1 MYLALQPINIR
12 GKKYSFTNTCP
23 FDSLLQIMLVAAADF
38 PQVAKVFKSLQ
49 DKISIFKLVI
59 NILRRGLNTA
69 AYTKRGVILIDI
81 VSQLFPNN
89 MNYKCA
95 NNYEVECSMNVKILT
110 ENLMPHLP
118 TFEVTSECS
127 EGCPPHIRKNRFLLL
142 NHVDL
147 FAKNLKEELFPA
159 LKNQLK
165 CSNAGCVGFLTRKYT
180 SSGKY

>member
-1 MYLALQPINIR
+1 
-12 GKKYSFTNTCP
+12 
-23 FDSLLQIMLVAAADF
+23 MLVAAADF

-49 DKISIFKLVI
+49 DNISIFKLI
-59 NILRRGLNTA
+59 MNILRRGLNTA

-89 MNYKCA
+89 MNCKCP

-118 TFEVTSECS
+118 TFEVTSECR

-147 FAKNLKEELFPA
+147 FAKNLKEELFPP
-159 LKNQLK
+159 LKNQLNLLK
-165 CSNAGCVGFLTRKYT
+165 CGLCRFLDK
-180 SSGKY
+180 KILL